1 MKKINELKK
10 RLPFSIRD
18 DKILKQVFVHSSF
31 LNEQDGD
38 GLHSN
43 ERLEFLGDAILE
55 SIISHILFVRF
66 PGLDEGGLTKLR
78 ASLVNKRKLSEIS
91 REMGLGEYLLLG
103 KGEKSGGGAE
113 NPSILADTFEA
124 LLAALYIDNADDGY
138 KEAYGFIETVFT
150 PLIDDV
156 LKKPGH
162 FDYKPALQEYCQGRL
177 KKEPEYVCINVSGP
191 PHQRVFEVEV
201 TIDNKTLGKGVA
213 PRKKEA
219 EQLAAKEALEGL
231 TE

>member
-1 MKKINELKK
+1 MKKIDELKK

-18 DKILKQVFVHSSF
+18 DKILEEVFVHSSF
-31 LNEQDGD
+31 LNEPDGG
-38 GLHSN
+38 GLRSN

-55 SIISHILFVRF
+55 SIISHMLFMRF

-91 REMGLGEYLLLG
+91 RDMGLGEYLLLG
-103 KGEKSGGGAE
+103 KGEKTGGGAE

-124 LLAALYIDNADDGY
+124 LVAALYLDNTEDGY
-138 KEAYGFIETVFT
+138 REAYKFIETVFT
-150 PLIDDV
+150 PLIV
-156 LKKPGH
+156 EALSEPHH

-191 PHQRVFEVEV
+191 PHQRIFEVEV
-201 TIDNKTLGKGVA
+201 IVDKKTLGRGTA
-213 PRKKEA
+213 PKKKEA

-231 TE
+231 SE